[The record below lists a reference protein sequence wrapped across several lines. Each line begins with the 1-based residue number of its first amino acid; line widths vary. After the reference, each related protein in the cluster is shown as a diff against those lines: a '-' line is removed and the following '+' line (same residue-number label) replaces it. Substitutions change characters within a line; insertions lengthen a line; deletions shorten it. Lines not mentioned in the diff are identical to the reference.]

1 MDAYLLEIKR
11 VSIINQGLYSDSN
24 RAEELMIIDH
34 HRAQIVLSGLLLMV
48 TFELLLCRIP

>member
-34 HRAQIVLSGLLLMV
+34 HRPQIVLSGLLLMV